1 MKYLL
6 LLFSLTVAAVAQ
18 NATPAPTSTQ
28 DKTTRL
34 IQMENAWLKAG
45 SEGNNAAI
53 RSMLARNWMAMA
65 PGGNILHPDAFEG
78 DESSS
83 RLPKLTIQ
91 DSTVEFYGNTAVLMA
106 HLASDKPGPVFNL
119 TSVFQDHFGKWEMI
133 ATHLS
138 AQGETSAQQGGV
150 R

>member
-1 MKYLL
+1 MRYLL
-6 LLFSLTVAAVAQ
+6 LLLLLTVAAVAQ
-18 NATPAPTSTQ
+18 NATPAPTSNQ
-28 DKTTRL
+28 DKTTKL
-34 IQMENAWLKAG
+34 IQMENEWLKAG

-53 RSMLARNWMAMA
+53 RAMLAQNWIAMA

-78 DESSS
+78 DESGS

-106 HLASDKPGPVFNL
+106 HLASDKPGAGFNL
-119 TSVFQDHFGKWEMI
+119 TSVFQDRFGKWEMI

-138 AQGETSAQQGGV
+138 AQREEDSQQGGSQ
-150 R
+150 

>member
-1 MKYLL
+1 MKYLVL
-6 LLFSLTVAAVAQ
+6 LLSLAVAAVAQ
-18 NATPAPTSTQ
+18 NATQAPTSTE
-28 DKTTRL
+28 DKTTKL
-34 IQMENAWLKAG
+34 VQMENEWLKAG

-53 RSMLARNWMAMA
+53 RAILAQNWMAMA
-65 PGGNILHPDAFEG
+65 PGGNILHADAFEG

-106 HLASDKPGPVFNL
+106 HLASGKPGAGFNV
-119 TSVFQDHFGKWEMI
+119 TSVFQNRLGKWEMI

-138 AQGETSAQQGGV
+138 AQREENLQQGGSQ
-150 R
+150 